1 MTEASDIERALP
13 VPEGSVVY
21 KAVADGAVL
30 FSGATEVYFGLN
42 AVGAQVWELL
52 PPATTRLDD
61 LVAEMAR
68 RYPEV
73 GVDELRADILE
84 LLRELED
91 FQLVVSPARAGGA
104 RAAVGGG

>member
-1 MTEASDIERALP
+1 MTDATESERPLP
-13 VPEGSVVY
+13 APEGSVVY

-30 FSGATEVYFGLN
+30 FSGTTEVYFGLN
-42 AVGAQVWELL
+42 AVGAQIWELL

-73 GVDELRADILE
+73 AVDELRADIVG
-84 LLRELED
+84 LLKELEE
-91 FQLVVSPARAGGA
+91 FQLVVPTAHAAGE
-104 RAAVGGG
+104 RVAVGRG

>member
-1 MTEASDIERALP
+1 MTEAIDIERLLP
-13 VPEGSVVY
+13 IPEPSVVY

-30 FSGATEVYFGLN
+30 FSGTTEVYFGLN

-52 PPATTRLDD
+52 PPATARLDD

-73 GVDELRADILE
+73 PADELRTDVVE
-84 LLRELED
+84 LLRELEE
-91 FQLVVSPARAGGA
+91 FQLVVAPARAAGA